1 MSELTEYILGL
12 LPIWGPWLLALTTF
26 LSCLALPIPASLLM
40 IAGGAFAATGDI
52 SLPGVAIGALI
63 GAVLGDQVGY
73 AMGHGAGDF
82 LARRLPKRALD
93 HARAKLD
100 TSGPQAIF
108 LSRWLFSA
116 LGPSMN
122 LVAGAMS
129 FSHKR
134 FTIASILGEV
144 VWVFT
149 YISLGIAFGSNLDAA
164 AELASNALGLLA
176 TGTVALLLGRWL
188 WRRVKDPER
197 RPAAPQTQTDPAS
210 ETPH

>member
-1 MSELTEYILGL
+1 MTEVTEYILGL
-12 LPIWGPWLLALTTF
+12 LPIWGPWLLAVTTF

-63 GAVLGDQVGY
+63 GAVMGDQLGY
-73 AMGHGAGDF
+73 AMGRRAGGF
-82 LARRLPKRALD
+82 LAKRLPKRALE
-93 HARAKLD
+93 HARTKLE

-122 LVAGAMS
+122 LVAGAIA
-129 FSHKR
+129 FSHRR
-134 FTIASILGEV
+134 FTIASILGEI
-144 VWVFT
+144 VWVIT

-164 AELASNALGLLA
+164 AELAQNALGLLA
-176 TGTVALLLGRWL
+176 TGTIALLLGHWL
-188 WRRVKDPER
+188 WKRAKDPVR
-197 RPAAPQTQTDPAS
+197 RENRAQPADTPSRQ
-210 ETPH
+210 TPH

>member
-1 MSELTEYILGL
+1 MTEITEYIFGL

-52 SLPGVAIGALI
+52 SLPGVAIGALV
-63 GAVLGDQVGY
+63 GAVLGDQLGY
-73 AMGHGAGDF
+73 TMGRRAGGF
-82 LARRLPKRALD
+82 LAKRLPQRALE
-93 HARAKLD
+93 HARSKLD
-100 TSGPQAIF
+100 SSGPQAIF

-122 LVAGAMS
+122 LVAGAIS

-134 FTIASILGEV
+134 FTIAAILGEI
-144 VWVFT
+144 VWVIT
-149 YISLGIAFGSNLDAA
+149 YISLGMAFGSNLDAA

-176 TGTVALLLGRWL
+176 TGTIALLLGQWL
-188 WRRVKDPER
+188 WKRAKDPVR
-197 RPAAPQTQTDPAS
+197 REDRGTNRTSPD